1 MSEQYSFFLY
11 YPIALCWDVLAR
23 SVLFIQYIQQQFTQF
38 CANAVIGKIASS
50 ALLFFSS
57 VSLCPCSASAPALLS
72 SGFSIVRYPCRQWE
86 TFSSHTECIR
96 IFMRLLKVLPPAT
109 CNLHGGRRG
118 AELIYSL
125 QIKSGVENQLVCA
138 IYCFYLYRVNTL
150 CLSYADPLATWRLF

>member
-57 VSLCPCSASAPALLS
+57 VSVPALVLLRLCS
-72 SGFSIVRYPCRQWE
+72 VLAFQSFDIRAGSGIPFRAIQSAYVYLCVCWRSC
-86 TFSSHTECIR
+86 H
-96 IFMRLLKVLPPAT
+96 LPHAT
-109 CNLHGGRRG
+109 CKEAGG

-138 IYCFYLYRVNTL
+138 IFCFYLYRVNTL